1 MSPQLTSGPLLAVRG
16 LKLGYDRTDAVKG
29 IDFDVLQGSVVTLI
43 GANGA
48 GKTTTLRGLSGL
60 IKPRDGSIR
69 FDDQELAGM
78 AAHRIARLGVVQAP
92 EGRQVFTE
100 MTIAENL
107 AMGAYLEKDAAAV
120 ARRRDNVLSRF
131 PRLRERLTQLAGLLS
146 GGEQQMLAIGRAL
159 MADPKLL
166 LLDEPS
172 MGLAPLFVEEIFR
185 IIADLKREGRTILLV
200 EQNAQAALEIADYA
214 YVIESGSIT
223 LHGPAKQVADN
234 PQVATAYLGM

>member
-1 MSPQLTSGPLLAVRG
+1 MSSQLTSAPLLAVRG

-69 FDDQELAGM
+69 FDEQELAGM

-131 PRLRERLTQLAGLLS
+131 PRLRERLTQSAGLLS

-185 IIADLKREGRTILLV
+185 IVADLKREGRTILLV

-214 YVIESGSIT
+214 YVLESGSIT